1 MSSFLNVLII
11 LLIIVVVLTI
21 ITVIILRKDLQEC
34 ENSES
39 PYCPVFV
46 CPPDENGRILPARRS
61 GEDGAFTF
69 SG

>member
-1 MSSFLNVLII
+1 MSLFLNVLII
-11 LLIIVVVLTI
+11 TLIIVVVLTI
-21 ITVIILRKDLQEC
+21 IAAIILRGDLQEC
-34 ENSES
+34 EDSEG

-61 GEDGAFTF
+61 GEDGVFIF